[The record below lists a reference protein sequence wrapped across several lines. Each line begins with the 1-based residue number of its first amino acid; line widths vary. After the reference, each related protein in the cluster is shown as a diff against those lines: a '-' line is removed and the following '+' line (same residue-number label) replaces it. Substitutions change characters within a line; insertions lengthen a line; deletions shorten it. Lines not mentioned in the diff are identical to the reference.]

1 MTQAFYLSITPLGED
16 RYLIRTE
23 EVAPGV
29 PLAEDQVTWPVE
41 DWLHQATAHDP
52 NPLRS
57 LLEGGPLGSDR
68 TAPTLASSD
77 TAFLTSG
84 SQLIELGQTLYNAL
98 FQGRIRDSWLAAQ
111 GVAQN
116 RRQVLS
122 LRLGFKDSRLQ
133 RLPWEILYGDDRPL
147 ATGTDIV
154 FTRYFVTP
162 GLADLSAMPPL
173 PTLGQSLQVLMVVSA
188 PNDQERLALRQEVQK
203 LKEELHPISSTIPTE
218 TEQRRLRPPVDIQ
231 LTILEQPGR
240 AELVRALEQGQY
252 QVLHYAGHSDVSE
265 TGGDLYLVSRQ
276 TGLTERL
283 SGEDLAG
290 LLVNNGIW
298 MAVFNSCRGAY
309 TTTDDAESGWR
320 EQNLVQALV
329 NRGVP
334 GVIAM
339 AERIP
344 DDVAITFTQLLYRN
358 LKQGYSIDLS
368 LSRTRQGLV
377 SVYGSNQAY
386 WMLPILYLH
395 PEFDGYLYIDQRTSN
410 AVSDDNLSDRALL
423 DLEPWLLNG
432 EADKAARLSSASLPL
447 PVESTLDEL
456 LDGIIPEDEGLEIA
470 DLIDTLGSEDEPSY
484 DEDAAI
490 VTGLIQQLSTH
501 DSSDEVPLDAP
512 AGENLLP
519 TWEGTQPTIQDK
531 LPERS
536 QAATSG
542 SLSSLSNTSPLDA
555 SSQTDASKP
564 QAPETSAK
572 NWATSFSWQNWRSS
586 RTFLVW
592 AGLGLTGAIA
602 AASIALSIASN
613 RPSSLPRIASQD
625 TNGDQAEVGATS
637 GALVNGAIKSLSIG
651 DSVTARRLMEKL
663 LDKGDTPAVQA
674 VLDTATP
681 EQLQNSPEVAYVMG
695 RLTWEKVAKNE
706 ADASPK
712 DAYRD
717 WERATQKNPKFV
729 EAWIALGFAHYV
741 LDEPKAAIAAWNKAI
756 ELDQRQVRDGDPDRR
771 TVANPQV
778 AQAYAGLAMTYQQ
791 MSEIA
796 AEPSEQAELLNQAQG
811 PYQFLVE
818 YDPTLLS
825 PVNLSKSWL
834 WQPDLLT
841 DWTSSLEALAANSTA
856 GALTAP

>member
-1 MTQAFYLSITPLGED
+1 MTQAFYLSITPLGQD
-16 RYLIRTE
+16 RYLVRTE

-41 DWLHQATAHDP
+41 TWLYQLIAHDP

-57 LLEGGPLGSDR
+57 LLKGSSHGSDR
-68 TAPTLASSD
+68 TAPALGSAD
-77 TAFLTSG
+77 TAFLADG

-111 GVAQN
+111 GVAQH
-116 RRQVLS
+116 RRQILS

-133 RLPWEILYGDDRPL
+133 RLPWEVLYGDDRPL

-154 FTRYFVTP
+154 FARYFVTP

-203 LKEELHPISSTIPTE
+203 LKEELHPTPSATLTE
-218 TEQRRLRPPVDIQ
+218 AERSRSRPPVDIQ

-240 AELVRALEQGQY
+240 AELVQALEQGNY

-265 TGGDLYLVSRQ
+265 TGGDLYLVSCQ

-309 TTTDDAESGWR
+309 TGTDDAESGWR

-339 AERIP
+339 AERIA

-358 LKQGYSIDLS
+358 LKQGYGIDLS
-368 LSRTRQGLV
+368 LSRTRQGLI
-377 SVYGSNQAY
+377 SAYGSNQAY

-395 PEFDGYLYIDQRTSN
+395 QEFDGYLYIDQRAPSN
-410 AVSDDNLSDRALL
+410 LSDPDLSDRALL
-423 DLEPWLLNG
+423 DLEPWLLDSEDN
-432 EADKAARLSSASLPL
+432 ESPRLPDETLSR

-456 LDGIIPEDEGLEIA
+456 LDGIVPEEEEGLEIA

-484 DEDAAI
+484 DEDAAV
-490 VTGLIQQLSTH
+490 VTNLIQQLSTH
-501 DSSDEVPLDAP
+501 GVSEEAPLDAP

-519 TWEGTQPTIQDK
+519 NWDGPQPILHDQ
-531 LPERS
+531 LPERPPES
-536 QAATSG
+536 ASDPLPLLSG
-542 SLSSLSNTSPLDA
+542 DSSDNRG
-555 SSQTDASKP
+555 TDVDGFKEKTLTQDQP
-564 QAPETSAK
+564 QD
-572 NWATSFSWQNWRSS
+572 SFWQIWQP
-586 RTFLVW
+586 TPTLLVW
-592 AGLGLTGAIA
+592 AGMGLVGAIA
-602 AASIALSIASN
+602 AASVALSIASN
-613 RPSSLPRIASQD
+613 HPNSPLPATTQEA
-625 TNGDQAEVGATS
+625 NATS
-637 GALVNGAIKSLSIG
+637 GSLVNGAIKSLTNG
-651 DSVTARRLMEKL
+651 DPVTARHLMERL
-663 LDKGDTPAVQA
+663 LDKGDTQAVQA

-681 EQLQNSPEVAYVMG
+681 EQIQNSPEMAYIMG
-695 RLTWEKVAKNE
+695 RLTWEKIAQSE

-717 WERATQKNPKFV
+717 WERAVQKNPKFV
-729 EAWIALGFAHYV
+729 EAWIALGFAHYT
-741 LDEPKAAIAAWNKAI
+741 LDEPQAAIEAWQKAI
-756 ELDQRQVRDGDPDRR
+756 ELDQRQVRDGNPDRR

-778 AQAYAGLAMTYQQ
+778 LQAYAGLAMTYQQ
-791 MSEIA
+791 LSTIS
-796 AEPSEQAELLNQAQG
+796 AEPDERAKLLAQAQE
-811 PYQFLVE
+811 PYQFILDR
-818 YDPTLLS
+818 DPTLLS
-825 PVNLSKSWL
+825 PVNLGKSWL

-841 DWTSSLEALAANSTA
+841 DWKSSLEALAADSTA

>member
-1 MTQAFYLSITPLGED
+1 MTQAFYLSITPLGQD

-41 DWLHQATAHDP
+41 AWLTQATAHNPDP
-52 NPLRS
+52 LFS
-57 LLEGGPLGSDR
+57 LLEGSPLGSDR
-68 TAPTLASSD
+68 TAPTIGFSD
-77 TAFLTSG
+77 AALTGG

-116 RRQVLS
+116 RRQILS

-133 RLPWEILYGDDRPL
+133 RLPWEVLYGDDRPL
-147 ATGTDIV
+147 ATGTDII
-154 FTRYFVTP
+154 FARYFVTP
-162 GLADLSAMPPL
+162 GLAELAAMPPL
-173 PTLGQSLQVLMVVSA
+173 PTLGQALQVLMVVSA

-203 LKEELHPISSTIPTE
+203 LKEELHPTASSVPAE
-218 TEQRRLRPPVDIQ
+218 TERSRLRPPVDIQ

-240 AELVRALEQGQY
+240 AELVQALEQGSY

-344 DDVAITFTQLLYRN
+344 DNVAITFTQLLYRN

-368 LSRTRQGLV
+368 LSRTRQGLI
-377 SVYGSNQAY
+377 SGYGSDQAY

-395 PEFDGYLYIDQRTSN
+395 PEFDGYLYIDQRAPGNS
-410 AVSDDNLSDRALL
+410 SDDDLSDRALL
-423 DLEPWLLNG
+423 DLEPWLLAG
-432 EADKAARLSSASLPL
+432 ERDEALSLPTETL
-447 PVESTLDEL
+447 SPTAESTLDEL
-456 LDGIIPEDEGLEIA
+456 LDGIVPEEEEGL
-470 DLIDTLGSEDEPSY
+470 DLVDLVDNLDSDSEPSY
-484 DEDAAI
+484 DEDAAV
-490 VTGLIQQLSTH
+490 VTDLIHQLTTH
-501 DSSDEVPLDAP
+501 YPSEEKPLDA
-512 AGENLLP
+512 AAEENLLP
-519 TWEGTQPTIQDK
+519 SWDKPQSILHDK
-531 LPERS
+531 LPERPQVS
-536 QAATSG
+536 DPGFLTSASALDSDPVNADSSQTTQAATKNWVSG
-542 SLSSLSNTSPLDA
+542 LSSQD
-555 SSQTDASKP
+555 
-564 QAPETSAK
+564 
-572 NWATSFSWQNWRSS
+572 WRFNS
-586 RTFLVW
+586 TFLVW
-592 AGLGLTGAIA
+592 AGLGLAGAIA
-602 AASIALSIASN
+602 AASFALSIASN
-613 RPSSLPRIASQD
+613 PLSGSSSVATGD
-625 TNGDQAEVGATS
+625 TNGSQVEADANS
-637 GALVNGAIKSLSIG
+637 GTFVNGAIKSLASG
-651 DSVTARRLMEKL
+651 DPATARRLMEKL
-663 LDKGDTPAVQA
+663 LDQGDTQAAQA
-674 VLDTATP
+674 VLDTANP

-695 RLTWEKVAKNE
+695 RLTWESIAKNDT
-706 ADASPK
+706 DASPK

-717 WERATQKNPKFV
+717 WSRAVQKNPKFV

-741 LDEPKAAIAAWNKAI
+741 LDEPQAAIKAWQQAI
-756 ELDQRQVRDGDPDRR
+756 ELDRRQVRDGDPDQR
-771 TVANPQV
+771 TVADPQV
-778 AQAYAGLAMTYQQ
+778 AQAYVGLAMAYQQ
-791 MSEIA
+791 LSAIA
-796 AEPSEQAELLNQAQG
+796 AEPSEQKQLLTQAQEA
-811 PYQFLVE
+811 YQFIVD
-818 YDPTLLS
+818 YDATLLS
-825 PVNLSKSWL
+825 PVNLGKSWL
-834 WQPDLLT
+834 WQPNLLAE
-841 DWTSSLEALAANSTA
+841 WTSSLEALATNSTA

>member
-1 MTQAFYLSITPLGED
+1 MTQAFYLSITPLGQD

-41 DWLHQATAHDP
+41 AWLTQATAHNPDP
-52 NPLRS
+52 LFS
-57 LLEGGPLGSDR
+57 LLEGSPLGSDR
-68 TAPTLASSD
+68 TAPAIGSSNA
-77 TAFLTSG
+77 AFLTGG

-116 RRQVLS
+116 RRQILS

-133 RLPWEILYGDDRPL
+133 RLPWEVLYGDDRPL
-147 ATGTDIV
+147 ATGTDII
-154 FTRYFVTP
+154 FARYFVTP
-162 GLADLSAMPPL
+162 GLAELAAMPPL
-173 PTLGQSLQVLMVVSA
+173 PTLGQALQVLMVVSA

-203 LKEELHPISSTIPTE
+203 LKEELHPTASSVPAE
-218 TEQRRLRPPVDIQ
+218 TERDRLRPPVDIQ

-240 AELVRALEQGQY
+240 AELVQALEQGSY

-344 DDVAITFTQLLYRN
+344 DNVAITFTQLLYRN
-358 LKQGYSIDLS
+358 LKQGYGIDLS
-368 LSRTRQGLV
+368 LSRTRQGLI
-377 SVYGSNQAY
+377 SGYGSDQAY

-395 PEFDGYLYIDQRTSN
+395 PEFDGYLYIDQRAPGNS
-410 AVSDDNLSDRALL
+410 SDDDLSDRALL

-432 EADKAARLSSASLPL
+432 ERDEALSLPSEPL
-447 PVESTLDEL
+447 SPTAESTLDEL
-456 LDGIIPEDEGLEIA
+456 LDGIVPEEEEGL
-470 DLIDTLGSEDEPSY
+470 DLVDLVDTLDSDGEPSY
-484 DEDAAI
+484 DEDAAV
-490 VTGLIQQLSTH
+490 VTDLIHQLTTH
-501 DSSDEVPLDAP
+501 YPSEEKPLDA
-512 AGENLLP
+512 AAEENLLP
-519 TWEGTQPTIQDK
+519 SWDKPQSILHDK
-531 LPERS
+531 LPERPQVS
-536 QAATSG
+536 DPG
-542 SLSSLSNTSPLDA
+542 SLIGVSALDSDPINADSSPATQATTKNWVSGL
-555 SSQTDASKP
+555 SSQD
-564 QAPETSAK
+564 
-572 NWATSFSWQNWRSS
+572 WRFNS
-586 RTFLVW
+586 TFLVW
-592 AGLGLTGAIA
+592 AGLGLAGAIA
-602 AASIALSIASN
+602 AASFALSIASN
-613 RPSSLPRIASQD
+613 PLSGSSPIASGG
-625 TNGDQAEVGATS
+625 TNGSQVEADANS
-637 GALVNGAIKSLSIG
+637 GTFVNGAIKSLASG
-651 DSVTARRLMEKL
+651 DPATASRLMEKL
-663 LDKGDTPAVQA
+663 LDQGDTQAAQA
-674 VLDTATP
+674 VLDTANP

-695 RLTWEKVAKNE
+695 RLTWESIAKNE
-706 ADASPK
+706 TDASPK

-717 WERATQKNPKFV
+717 WSRAVQKNPKFV

-741 LDEPKAAIAAWNKAI
+741 LDEPQAAIKAWQQAI
-756 ELDQRQVRDGDPDRR
+756 ELDRRQVRDGDPDQR
-771 TVANPQV
+771 TVADPHV
-778 AQAYAGLAMTYQQ
+778 AQAYVGLAMAYQQ
-791 MSEIA
+791 LSAIA
-796 AEPSEQAELLNQAQG
+796 AEPSEQKQLLTQAQEA
-811 PYQFLVE
+811 YQFIVD
-818 YDPTLLS
+818 YDATLLS
-825 PVNLSKSWL
+825 PVNLGKSWL
-834 WQPDLLT
+834 WQPNLLAE
-841 DWTSSLEALAANSTA
+841 WTSSLEALATNSTA